1 MKDMSTQELIA
12 LINSMID
19 KMTPDMLIALINYI
33 LDNLENWNKFLS
45 GDFKNLVDFKD
56 IF

>member
-1 MKDMSTQELIA
+1 MYEEIREIMKDMSTQE
-12 LINSMID
+12 
-19 KMTPDMLIALINYI
+19 LIALINYI